1 MKSVALPFVRK
12 LFKTPVLPN
21 YNNQKFSNFLV
32 ESANVYCSHVL
43 YLESQISSFLMNPCK
58 A

>member
-32 ESANVYCSHVL
+32 ESANVYC
-43 YLESQISSFLMNPCK
+43 
-58 A
+58 